1 MGVEM
6 DNKSNTK
13 DGIKLLIQRCREQ
26 FKISENLNHYSEE
39 EYREAE
45 RKYVKFCL
53 SGSPK

>member
-1 MGVEM
+1 M

-53 SGSPK
+53 SGSTK

>member
-6 DNKSNTK
+6 DNKSDTK
-13 DGIKLLIQRCREQ
+13 DGMKLLIQRCREQ